1 MGGCADE
8 AATRVISGPHFSHT
22 PHHVLVRLYCLMFGY
37 CLEYMTAA
45 VGTKQE
51 EDGRLCTATHTCS
64 YIRKQNAGMFGHK
77 AEGEC
82 LCIILPPTYCSLLLF
97 VICPHLLFIFF
108 IEKCAFSES

>member
-8 AATRVISGPHFSHT
+8 AATGVISGPSHFCHT
-22 PHHVLVRLYCLMFGY
+22 HHVLVRLYCLMFGY

-51 EDGRLCTATHTCS
+51 EDGRLCTDTHTCS

-82 LCIILPPTYCSLLLF
+82 LCIILPAAYCSLLLV
-97 VICPHLLFIFF
+97 VISPRFYFYLF
-108 IEKCAFSES
+108 FS